1 MTTIEELMKEL
12 KDLTVKVE
20 SFIKSKE
27 EGKDS
32 ISDDNLL
39 KKKNKFKLVVEKVEK
54 KVDSESSDDSLS
66 TDSCPISESR
76 IDFFP
81 AKYRTTQVNLN
92 SNNIVIT
99 RPDKVI
105 EINY

>member
-12 KDLTVKVE
+12 KELTVKVE

-27 EGKDS
+27 DKEDTEDTKEDG
-32 ISDDNLL
+32 L
-39 KKKNKFKLVVEKVEK
+39 KNNKFKIVVEKIEK
-54 KVDSESSDDSLS
+54 KEDSESSSS
-66 TDSCPISESR
+66 TKSYSISESG

-81 AKYRTTQVNLN
+81 AKYRTTQVNLH

-99 RPDKVI
+99 KPDKII

>member
-20 SFIKSKE
+20 TFIKNKE
-27 EGKDS
+27 EDA
-32 ISDDNLL
+32 L
-39 KKKNKFKLVVEKVEK
+39 KKNKFNLVVEKIEK
-54 KVDSESSDDSLS
+54 KEDSESSNDSLS

-81 AKYRTTQVNLN
+81 AKYRTIHVNLN
-92 SNNIVIT
+92 SNNVVIT
-99 RPDKVI
+99 RADKI
-105 EINY
+105 IQLNY

>member
-12 KDLTVKVE
+12 KELTVKVE
-20 SFIKSKE
+20 SFIKNKE
-27 EGKDS
+27 DTEDA
-32 ISDDNLL
+32 L
-39 KKKNKFKLVVEKVEK
+39 KKNKFKLIVEKVEK
-54 KVDSESSDDSLS
+54 KEDSESSNDSLS
-66 TDSCPISESR
+66 TNSCPISESR

-99 RPDKVI
+99 RPDKII

>member
-12 KDLTVKVE
+12 KDLTIKVE

-27 EGKDS
+27 DKKEDAF
-32 ISDDNLL
+32 
-39 KKKNKFKLVVEKVEK
+39 KKNKFKLVVEKVEK

-81 AKYRTTQVNLN
+81 TKYRTTQVNLN

-99 RPDKVI
+99 RPDKII

>member
-12 KDLTVKVE
+12 KELTVKVE
-20 SFIKSKE
+20 SFIKNKE
-27 EGKDS
+27 DTEDA
-32 ISDDNLL
+32 L
-39 KKKNKFKLVVEKVEK
+39 KKNKFKLIVEKVEK
-54 KVDSESSDDSLS
+54 KEDSESSNDSLS

-99 RPDKVI
+99 RPDKII

>member
-20 SFIKSKE
+20 SFIRTKE
-27 EGKDS
+27 EDA
-32 ISDDNLL
+32 L
-39 KKKNKFKLVVEKVEK
+39 KKNKFKLVVEKVEK

-66 TDSCPISESR
+66 TDSCPISESG

>member
-12 KDLTVKVE
+12 KDLTIKVE

-27 EGKDS
+27 DKKEDA
-32 ISDDNLL
+32 L
-39 KKKNKFKLVVEKVEK
+39 KKNKFKLVVEKVEK

-81 AKYRTTQVNLN
+81 TKYRTTQVNLN

-99 RPDKVI
+99 RPDKII

>member
-12 KDLTVKVE
+12 KELTVKVE

-27 EGKDS
+27 DKEDTEEDG
-32 ISDDNLL
+32 L
-39 KKKNKFKLVVEKVEK
+39 KNNKFKIVVEKIEK
-54 KVDSESSDDSLS
+54 KEDSESSSS
-66 TDSCPISESR
+66 TKSYSISESG

-81 AKYRTTQVNLN
+81 AKYRTTQVNLH

-99 RPDKVI
+99 KPDKII

>member
-1 MTTIEELMKEL
+1 MKEL
-12 KDLTVKVE
+12 KELTVKVE
-20 SFIKSKE
+20 SFIKNKE
-27 EGKDS
+27 DKEDA
-32 ISDDNLL
+32 L
-39 KKKNKFKLVVEKVEK
+39 KKNKFKLIVEKVEK
-54 KVDSESSDDSLS
+54 KEDSESSNDSLS
-66 TDSCPISESR
+66 TDSCPISESG

-99 RPDKVI
+99 RPDKII

>member
-20 SFIKSKE
+20 SFIRTKE
-27 EGKDS
+27 EDA
-32 ISDDNLL
+32 L
-39 KKKNKFKLVVEKVEK
+39 KKNKFKLVVEKVEK

>member
-12 KDLTVKVE
+12 KELTVKVE

-27 EGKDS
+27 DKEDKEDA
-32 ISDDNLL
+32 
-39 KKKNKFKLVVEKVEK
+39 FKIVVEKIEK
-54 KVDSESSDDSLS
+54 KEDSESSSS
-66 TDSCPISESR
+66 TKSYSISESG

-81 AKYRTTQVNLN
+81 AKYRTTQVNLH

-99 RPDKVI
+99 RPDKII

>member
-12 KDLTVKVE
+12 KELTVKVE
-20 SFIKSKE
+20 SFIKNKE
-27 EGKDS
+27 DTEDA
-32 ISDDNLL
+32 L
-39 KKKNKFKLVVEKVEK
+39 KKNKFKLIVEKVEK
-54 KVDSESSDDSLS
+54 KEDSESSSS
-66 TDSCPISESR
+66 TKSYSISESG

-81 AKYRTTQVNLN
+81 AKYRTTQVNLH

-99 RPDKVI
+99 RPDKII

>member
-12 KDLTVKVE
+12 KELTVKVE
-20 SFIKSKE
+20 SFIKNKE
-27 EGKDS
+27 DTEDA
-32 ISDDNLL
+32 L
-39 KKKNKFKLVVEKVEK
+39 KKNKFKLIVEKVEK
-54 KVDSESSDDSLS
+54 KEDSESSNDSLS
-66 TDSCPISESR
+66 TDSCPISESG

-99 RPDKVI
+99 KPDKII

>member
-12 KDLTVKVE
+12 KELTVKVE

-27 EGKDS
+27 DKENTEDTEETEDTKEDAFK
-32 ISDDNLL
+32 N
-39 KKKNKFKLVVEKVEK
+39 NKFNK
-54 KVDSESSDDSLS
+54 KEDSESSSS
-66 TDSCPISESR
+66 TKSYPMSESG

-92 SNNIVIT
+92 LKNIVIT
-99 RPDKVI
+99 RPDKII

>member
-20 SFIKSKE
+20 SFIKGKEDKE
-27 EGKDS
+27 EDAF
-32 ISDDNLL
+32 
-39 KKKNKFKLVVEKVEK
+39 KKNKFKLVVEKVEK
-54 KVDSESSDDSLS
+54 KVDSESSYDSLS

-81 AKYRTTQVNLN
+81 TKYRTTQVNLN

-99 RPDKVI
+99 RPDKII

>member
-12 KDLTVKVE
+12 KDLTIKVE

-27 EGKDS
+27 DKEYKEEDA
-32 ISDDNLL
+32 L
-39 KKKNKFKLVVEKVEK
+39 KKNKFKLVVEKVEK

-81 AKYRTTQVNLN
+81 TKYRTTQVNLN

-99 RPDKVI
+99 RPDKII

>member
-1 MTTIEELMKEL
+1 MTTIEELIKEL

-20 SFIKSKE
+20 SFIRTKE
-27 EGKDS
+27 EDA
-32 ISDDNLL
+32 L
-39 KKKNKFKLVVEKVEK
+39 KKNKFKLVVEKVEK